1 MAEKITSISQG
12 DGFNPNDVKYKAC
25 CCHSKTF
32 TIIVGILEIFTICFI
47 LVAVLPDLNSRICEN
62 SGIDNTNSTII
73 DPEEYEEY
81 KRNSTDIRNI
91 VFIHNILCKVNILFL
106 IWAIL
111 QIVVINMMFYG
122 IKTIRFILFI
132 PHLIF
137 RFGCTVLL
145 GVIQTWIIFIIS
157 DGHVEAGPYVTTAC
171 FLSAMIGFWLY
182 ATWIEIRC
190 AHFIKRSK
198 DTGFSISVAR
208 PIAPATVSLSEREG
222 PQPIPIRQL
231 PPLRHP
237 RPQYEPSPNITLP
250 SSTLTTSFSTRKI
263 ED

>member
-81 KRNSTDIRNI
+81 KR
-91 VFIHNILCKVNILFL
+91 K
-106 IWAIL
+106 
-111 QIVVINMMFYG
+111 
-122 IKTIRFILFI
+122 
-132 PHLIF
+132 
-137 RFGCTVLL
+137 FGCTVLL